1 MPRHGQPRRSLGSYS
16 LMFEKKLDHQ
26 DDEAKNEHK
35 DADAVDTVHILHK
48 GCLRPVRIRLP
59 EVEIFG

>member
-1 MPRHGQPRRSLGSYS
+1 
-16 LMFEKKLDHQ
+16 MFEKKLDHQ